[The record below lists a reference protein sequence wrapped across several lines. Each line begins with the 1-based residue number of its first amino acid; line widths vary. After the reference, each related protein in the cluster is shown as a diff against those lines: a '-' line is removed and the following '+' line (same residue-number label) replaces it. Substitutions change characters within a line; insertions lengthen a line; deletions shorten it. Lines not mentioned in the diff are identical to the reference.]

1 MIWGRG
7 LTGAGWLE
15 NGTPVREL
23 VWQLSKDDLATL
35 TSNLLHLFAV
45 IIHKNFNRESR
56 YFAKVLGFKGNFSR
70 VLLKLLDIFQC
81 FGFQNIFHIN
91 MEAVN

>member
-1 MIWGRG
+1 MIWGEGLLGRG
-7 LTGAGWLE
+7 GLKTVHRSE
-15 NGTPVREL
+15 KL

-56 YFAKVLGFKGNFSR
+56 YFAKVLGSKETSQEFF
-70 VLLKLLDIFQC
+70 
-81 FGFQNIFHIN
+81 
-91 MEAVN
+91 